1 MRAFLHF
8 ISSVSPSVQ
17 AGGILAGIKFSKIV
31 LSPTQCAVLQAI
43 RQAESSA
50 GLSWI
55 TQLYSWLLLR
65 GLIGSL
71 NHMPVISSANSC
83 WVTPWAVSPEHAFA
97 FFCNYGQ
104 PEYFPNRQVLSL
116 YFLTI
121 PSFNLLLSSQHF
133 TVSIKE
139 KSGCILNTLLRNLLR

>member
-97 FFCNYGQ
+97 FFCNMDS
-104 PEYFPNRQVLSL
+104 LSIFQIVKFWV
-116 YFLTI
+116 YISFLQFI
-121 PSFNLLLSSQHF
+121 ALLSTFYCKHQGEIRLYPQHF
-133 TVSIKE
+133 A
-139 KSGCILNTLLRNLLR
+139 